1 MTNSRGDGLQAQASS
16 VKKVSF
22 SCRSQTIAV
31 QWLSGFHSL
40 VHYKNILLYSEG
52 SHCCTRH
59 ALHITDSTDMLLVYN
74 GMVCGIGSVRISSN
88 SVRLHPDNAEI
99 LQKDLS
105 INKHLDVLS

>member
-1 MTNSRGDGLQAQASS
+1 MYITEMNTGVLIQ
-16 VKKVSF
+16 VY
-22 SCRSQTIAV
+22 SQTIAV